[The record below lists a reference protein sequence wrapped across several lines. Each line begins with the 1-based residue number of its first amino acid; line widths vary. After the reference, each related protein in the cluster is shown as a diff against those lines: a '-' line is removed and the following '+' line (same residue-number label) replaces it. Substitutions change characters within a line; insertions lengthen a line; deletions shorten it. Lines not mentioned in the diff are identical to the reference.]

1 MNPTGKGGFK
11 AGVSGN
17 PGGRPKA
24 VEEIRELA
32 RAHCPDA
39 IAELARLAVEAKS
52 ESARIAAIRELL
64 DRGYGKA
71 TQPLADETRPDK
83 EPIEFTMKIGPVPS
97 QWRRIEDS
105 LAARGGGD
113 ALPDGPERGAGEVLW
128 SNPENG
134 GGH

>member
-1 MNPTGKGGFK
+1 M
-11 AGVSGN
+11 SGS
-17 PGGRPKA
+17 PDGRPKA

-71 TQPLADETRPDK
+71 TQPLADETRPDVG
-83 EPIEFTMKIGPVPS
+83 PIEFTMNIGPVPS
-97 QWRRIEDS
+97 QCRRIEDS
-105 LAARGGGD
+105 RARGGGD
-113 ALPDGPERGAGEVLW
+113 VLPDGPERGVGEVLAD
-128 SNPENG
+128 
-134 GGH
+134 

>member
-17 PGGRPKA
+17 PGGRPRA
-24 VEEIRELA
+24 VEEVRELA

-39 IAELARLAVEAKS
+39 IAELARLAVKAKS

-71 TQPLADETRPDK
+71 TQPLAGETRPDG
-83 EPIEFTMKIGPVPS
+83 EPFEFTLKIGQVNADGSRTVAEVRPSPPVALPK
-97 QWRRIEDS
+97 
-105 LAARGGGD
+105 AGGGD
-113 ALPDGPERGAGEVLW
+113 VLPDRPERGAGEVLAD
-128 SNPENG
+128 
-134 GGH
+134 

>member
-24 VEEIRELA
+24 VEDVRELA

-39 IAELARLAVEAKS
+39 IGELARLAVEAKS

-71 TQPLADETRPDK
+71 TQPLADEIIPDG
-83 EPIEFTMKIGPVPS
+83 EPFEFSINIGQVPS
-97 QWRRIEDS
+97 SMQTD
-105 LAARGGGD
+105 RG
-113 ALPDGPERGAGEVLW
+113 
-128 SNPENG
+128 
-134 GGH
+134 

>member
-71 TQPLADETRPDK
+71 TQPLADETIPDG
-83 EPIEFTMKIGPVPS
+83 EPFEFTINIGQVPS
-97 QWRRIEDS
+97 QCRQIEDS
-105 LAARGGGD
+105 RSSSSIAARGGGD
-113 ALPDGPERGAGEVLW
+113 VLPDGPERGAGEVLAD
-128 SNPENG
+128 
-134 GGH
+134 

>member
-71 TQPLADETRPDK
+71 TQPLAGETIPDG
-83 EPIEFTMKIGPVPS
+83 EPFVFTLDIGPVPS
-97 QWRRIEDS
+97 QCRRIEDS

-113 ALPDGPERGAGEVLW
+113 VLPDGPERGAGEVLAEQFEQ
-128 SNPENG
+128 P
-134 GGH
+134 